1 MKRKNYVSFFFI
13 DDEDSTLQLGGS
25 GGATTSFESIKHID
39 ENGNEF
45 WYARELQ
52 KALEYRKWENFSR
65 VIDKAKLA
73 CQNSHVK
80 ISEQFPEVRKLIEHG
95 KTGKQSIID
104 YQLTRY
110 ACYLIVMN
118 GDPRKEIIAEGQT
131 YFAVQTRKQELVEN
145 FDNLTEDQKRLET
158 RNDLKKHNK
167 SLADAVHHAGIETP
181 CDYATFQNHGYKG
194 LYNGL
199 TAQDI
204 HTNKGLKKNQKILD
218 HMSSVELAANLFRA
232 TQAED
237 LILKNN
243 VQGKDTANAVHYD
256 VGQEVR
262 ETIKRLGG
270 TMPEDLPTPDTSIK
284 QLESKN
290 KKLPKQ

>member
-25 GGATTSFESIKHID
+25 GGATTSFESIKHVD
-39 ENGNEF
+39 EDGNEF

-52 KALEYRKWENFSR
+52 KALGYTEFNKFVP
-65 VIDKAKLA
+65 VIEKAMDACKKSQNNVSDHLAHVSEMLTVGNGAQREFPSYKL
-73 CQNSHVK
+73 S
-80 ISEQFPEVRKLIEHG
+80 
-95 KTGKQSIID
+95 
-104 YQLTRY
+104 RY

-131 YFAVQTRKQELVEN
+131 YFAVQTRKQELAEN

-167 SLADAVHHAGIETP
+167 SLADAVHHAGIDTP
-181 CDYATFQNHGYKG
+181 HDYATFQNHGYKG